1 VSGAYVR
8 LGESLPGVTERVL
21 EMNGALE
28 QVQSAQSLVQVRRAP
43 APPPA
48 AARGPGMRARG
59 GARRACPA
67 R

>member
-1 VSGAYVR
+1 VR

-28 QVQSAQSLVQVRRAP
+28 QVQSAQSLVQVRRAR
-43 APPPA
+43 PPA
-48 AARGPGMRARG
+48 AGRRALAGIRARRN
-59 GARRACPA
+59 ARRGCPA